1 MIVLYTVWTLILE
14 LNVSPKLVL
23 QSFVFGN
30 TIVANAW
37 YLQSTFV
44 LYVFYWLVFTF
55 SKSQKMRIFFLGIY
69 IVAYGCFC
77 YMIHLG
83 MWWYQTIPSVLLGMV
98 YCYKKD
104 KFDLILAKHP
114 YILCLFFSASFI
126 ATLLI
131 TKKNTLFNMA
141 YPLVFV
147 CIIITISY
155 ILCNTPIINNAFLAW
170 CGKYSLEI
178 YVSHGLFLK
187 FISLKIINNLFISIP
202 VVFIGTV
209 VTSLFLRKLYTLIV
223 DFFTVKSTVSK

>member
-1 MIVLYTVWTLILE
+1 
-14 LNVSPKLVL
+14 
-23 QSFVFGN
+23 
-30 TIVANAW
+30 
-37 YLQSTFV
+37 
-44 LYVFYWLVFTF
+44 
-55 SKSQKMRIFFLGIY
+55 
-69 IVAYGCFC
+69 
-77 YMIHLG
+77 
-83 MWWYQTIPSVLLGMV
+83 
-98 YCYKKD
+98 
-104 KFDLILAKHP
+104 
-114 YILCLFFSASFI
+114 
-126 ATLLI
+126 
-131 TKKNTLFNMA
+131 MA